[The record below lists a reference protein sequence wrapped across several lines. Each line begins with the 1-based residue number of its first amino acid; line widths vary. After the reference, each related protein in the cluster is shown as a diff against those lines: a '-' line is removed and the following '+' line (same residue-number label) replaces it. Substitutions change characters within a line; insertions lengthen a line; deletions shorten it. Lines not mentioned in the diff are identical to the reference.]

1 MKYNNNTNKTNKKDV
16 IFIKKNKLKIKN
28 GGKRLTPLTT
38 EIKKKYEF
46 NFFYIEVKRKKS

>member
-38 EIKKKYEF
+38 EIKK
-46 NFFYIEVKRKKS
+46 NMNLTFFILR